1 MCQSL
6 NLFYVLNAT
15 SIPRVINSDQLNN
28 YFIQFYFIHIT
39 LQIYNHPPP
48 PHPKKNTKKQQKN
61 LKTTCEK
68 EIFFHI

>member
-15 SIPRVINSDQLNN
+15 SIPRVINSDQLKN
-28 YFIQFYFIHIT
+28 YFIQFYFIHT
-39 LQIYNHPPP
+39 TFQIYYHPPP
-48 PHPKKNTKKQQKN
+48 PPKKKHTKKQQKN